1 MKIPHCLTS
10 ESAAIGAV
18 IQDPTLACELRLDLF
33 HHEPHRAIVEVLA
46 AMLAE
51 GTAIDEITAKA
62 RLGTHL
68 HLVVDRAIDDCPS
81 PANFPAWKETL
92 TVKAALR
99 NAWQYH
105 GEARGAIESLPD
117 EAGNEQAREVLSQ
130 IESRFIAL
138 GGHSGGDD
146 ADDGVASGL
155 DAMFDDLER
164 GAGLPTVTTGL
175 PELDRMV
182 RLRPGQMVVVGAR
195 PSQGKTALGCRI
207 LENVVLQNRRP
218 AGMFSL
224 EMPRG
229 DILRRMV
236 SGLSGVPYADI
247 ENPDGSQ
254 QDAIV
259 AAGQTLRASPL
270 RICDTAGLTVD
281 LLANHARRWRIRHK
295 VELLVIDYLGL
306 VRLGG
311 RQLTK
316 YEEATEVSRRLKQ
329 MAREL
334 GVVLVVLAQLNRQAA
349 DDGEEPRMHHLR
361 DSGAIEQD
369 ADVIALLHTKDVEGG
384 GRTRRCK
391 LLVDKQRNGAVGDI
405 ALTFN
410 APTMRFD
417 SESPI
422 DPRDIPRR

>member
-1 MKIPHCLTS
+1 MKIPHCLLS

-51 GTAIDEITAKA
+51 GAAIDEITAKA

-81 PANFPAWKETL
+81 PANFSAWKETL
-92 TVKAALR
+92 MVKAALR
-99 NAWQYH
+99 NAWQFH
-105 GEARGAIESLPD
+105 AEARGEIESLPD
-117 EAGNEQAREVLSQ
+117 GAGNDEAREVLSRLG
-130 IESRFIAL
+130 SRFVAL
-138 GGHSGGDD
+138 GEHNGSDD
-146 ADDGVASGL
+146 ADDGAASGI
-155 DAMFDDLER
+155 DAMVDDLKR
-164 GAGLPTVTTGL
+164 GAGHPAVTTGL
-175 PELDRMV
+175 PTLDRMV
-182 RLRPGQMVVVGAR
+182 RLRPGQLVVVGAR

-207 LENVVLQNRRP
+207 LENVVLHNRKS

-236 SGLSGVPYADI
+236 SGLSRVPYGDL
-247 ENPDGSQ
+247 EDPNPVQKNAMDGAVQALKS
-254 QDAIV
+254 
-259 AAGQTLRASPL
+259 SPL
-270 RICDTAGLTVD
+270 RICDAAGLTVD
-281 LLANHARRWRIRHK
+281 RLANHARRWRIRHK
-295 VELLVIDYLGL
+295 VEVLVVDYLGL

-311 RQLTK
+311 KQVSK
-316 YEEATEVSRRLKQ
+316 YEEVTEVSRRLKQ

-334 GVVLVVLAQLNRQAA
+334 DVVVVLLAQLNRQAA

-369 ADVIALLHTKDVEGG
+369 ADVIALLHTSEVEGG

-391 LLVDKQRNGAVGDI
+391 LLIDKQRNGPVGDI

-410 APTMRFD
+410 TPTMRFE

-422 DPRDIPRR
+422 DPRDIPR